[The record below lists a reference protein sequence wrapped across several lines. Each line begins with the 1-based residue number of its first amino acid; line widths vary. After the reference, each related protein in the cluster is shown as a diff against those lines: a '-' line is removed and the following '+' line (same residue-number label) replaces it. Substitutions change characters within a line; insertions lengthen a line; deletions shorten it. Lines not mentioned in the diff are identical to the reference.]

1 MSNVIYKNKTFPNT
15 SSYASINNKKYI
27 KVSTCPYCGIGTDA
41 IQVKIFPFEISNGV
55 IANVSYKCTSCDK
68 VFHVSYI
75 HKANEDEFKPYSVYP
90 NFQGR
95 IFSEAITATSPRFIK
110 LYNQAF
116 KAEYD
121 SNYELAGCGYRNA
134 LEILIKDYAINV
146 LKEKKEEVIQYKLFQ
161 AIAKYL
167 KDVDMSNC
175 ADVVRIL
182 GNDNTH
188 YERDYENID
197 FDVLKQYMD
206 IFIDM
211 IDVKIKVKNPPVSR

>member
-1 MSNVIYKNKTFPNT
+1 MSEVVYKEKKFPNNIGNL
-15 SSYASINNKKYI
+15 YLREKKYN

-41 IQVKIFPFEISNGV
+41 VQVSLQLFDITDGKILDIT
-55 IANVSYKCTSCDK
+55 YKCTSCDK
-68 VFHVSYI
+68 LFHVSYKKLI
-75 HKANEDEFKPYSVYP
+75 DEEVFESFSVFP
-90 NFQGR
+90 NFNGR
-95 IFSEAITATSPRFIK
+95 RFSENITNISPRFVK
-110 LYNQAF
+110 LYNQAY

-121 SNYELAGCGYRNA
+121 CNYELAGCGYRNA

-146 LKEKKEEVIQYKLFQ
+146 LDILPEKVIKYKLYNV
-161 AIAKYL
+161 IELYL
-167 KDVDMSNC
+167 PDVDMGKC

-197 FDVLKQYMD
+197 FKVLKQYLN

-211 IDVKIKVKNPPVSR
+211 IDVKIKIKNPPVSR